1 MKTLLAGV
9 IVALTPFQV
18 FADSDVIVSHF
29 EVLKQCGKM
38 SFIDKTVKELNT
50 PEGKALI
57 TLAAGAVGV
66 DPTLVGVAVAAI
78 PIEGQGN
85 QQDTHPFIRSPVGYT
100 ICSARPS
107 NLNTGAGQYG
117 IETHGDTTF
126 NSTIVRKSDQNG
138 LAMYMV
144 VPCKASTDTRVQSGF
159 DVTFVKA
166 DGGWEQRYPKCQK
179 TGSHPWLARNNGTTL
194 DPKP

>member
-1 MKTLLAGV
+1 MKMLIAGV

-18 FADSDVIVSHF
+18 SADDDVLVSHF
-29 EVLKQCGKM
+29 EVLKQCNRM
-38 SFIDKTVKELNT
+38 SFIDKTAKELNT

-57 TLAAGAVGV
+57 TVAAGALGV
-66 DPTLVGVAVAAI
+66 DPTLVGLAVAAI
-78 PIEGQGN
+78 PIEGQN
-85 QQDTHPFIRSPVGYT
+85 NEQDTHPFIRTPKGYT
-100 ICSARPS
+100 ICTARPS
-107 NLNTGAGQYG
+107 NLNTGSGQYG

-126 NSTIVRKSDQNG
+126 NSTIIRDPAKNG

-144 VPCKASTDTRVQSGF
+144 VPCKRSTDTRVQAGF

-166 DGGWEQRYPKCQK
+166 AAGWEQKYPNCQK

-194 DPKP
+194 DPAP